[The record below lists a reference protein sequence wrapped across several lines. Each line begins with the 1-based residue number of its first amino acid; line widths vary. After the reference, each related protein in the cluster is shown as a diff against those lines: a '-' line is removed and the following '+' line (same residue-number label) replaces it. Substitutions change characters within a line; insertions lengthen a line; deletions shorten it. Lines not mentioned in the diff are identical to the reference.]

1 VTIDVTLRFV
11 LSTKIIR
18 RTTWRRFGD
27 DAAGDDGGDL
37 LPGTRY
43 VPVPTPAGTVPVMY
57 RYGTSTSLLVRMYLG

>member
-37 LPGTRY
+37 LATSMYWKRLCEKPEALDAAASLSVRGSTR
-43 VPVPTPAGTVPVMY
+43 
-57 RYGTSTSLLVRMYLG
+57 STW

>member
-37 LPGTRY
+37 VRTARPEYKSVGEMMRENPIVKKGRQF
-43 VPVPTPAGTVPVMY
+43 VP
-57 RYGTSTSLLVRMYLG
+57 